1 MIRPLLLLAALLAL
15 AACNEETSAERPGP
29 VALTAEAAGHYCQMI
44 VLDHAGPK
52 AQVHLAGNPHP
63 LWFSQ
68 VRDAL
73 AYDRM
78 PEEDGEIVAI
88 YVSDMG
94 ASGATWSAPGEGNWI
109 ALADAVFVVDS
120 DARGGMGAPELV
132 PFSDAE
138 AAQAFA
144 AERGGR
150 VVDLAGISDEMVL
163 SPVDVLAFPGQTPAE
178 RGAGG

>member
-1 MIRPLLLLAALLAL
+1 MIRPLVLLITVLAIT
-15 AACNEETSAERPGP
+15 ACNEETTGEPPRP

-52 AQVHLAGNPHP
+52 AQVHLAGNPYP

-94 ASGATWSAPGEGNWI
+94 APGATWSEPGEDNWI

-132 PFSDAE
+132 PFSSAE
-138 AAQAFA
+138 AAATFVAQ
-144 AERGGR
+144 RGGQ
-150 VVDLAGISDEMVL
+150 VTDLAGISDEMVL
-163 SPVDVLAFPGQTPAE
+163 SPVDVLAFPAETPE
-178 RGAGG
+178 AGG